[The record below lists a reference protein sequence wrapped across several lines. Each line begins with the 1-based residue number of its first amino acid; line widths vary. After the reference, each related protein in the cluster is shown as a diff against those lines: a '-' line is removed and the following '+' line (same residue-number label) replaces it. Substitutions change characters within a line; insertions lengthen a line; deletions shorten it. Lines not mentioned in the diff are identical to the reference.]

1 MSDSK
6 VFMFPE
12 TGASNGELISLLS
25 PEHLHRIKTLACKL
39 IKMLAEHSEAY
50 NRDKDDYD
58 DEDEFEAR
66 GRMGRRSK
74 GRYEY

>member
-1 MSDSK
+1 MKGFIEIKEDSY
-6 VFMFPE
+6 E
-12 TGASNGELISLLS
+12 DTI
-25 PEHLHRIKTLACKL
+25 EHLHRIKTLACKL

-58 DEDEFEAR
+58 DEDEFETR

>member
-1 MSDSK
+1 
-6 VFMFPE
+6 
-12 TGASNGELISLLS
+12 
-25 PEHLHRIKTLACKL
+25 
-39 IKMLAEHSEAY
+39 MLAEHSEAY

>member
-1 MSDSK
+1 MKGFIEIKEDSY
-6 VFMFPE
+6 E
-12 TGASNGELISLLS
+12 DTI
-25 PEHLHRIKTLACKL
+25 EHLHRIKTLACKL
-39 IKMLAEHSEAY
+39 IKMLAEHSETY

-66 GRMGRRSK
+66 GRTGRRSR